1 MPTSPGPTSEIHAF
15 PADPKLRPAGDISY
29 SKVSEFIGAEKADTA
44 HSISFAFCHEVSRR
58 EAGNFYWSFRLLP
71 RESRQAMCTLYA
83 FMRHTDDLADREAP
97 IAEREADLNQ
107 WSARLDQ
114 ALDFHGDPKAVHGL
128 AEAWPG
134 FPALAETVRK
144 FGIPCEY
151 LHAVIDGMRFDLGPV
166 RIENAAQFQRY
177 CWHVA
182 SAVGLCCLHIWGF
195 ESRGGHA
202 EALAERL
209 GLAFQ
214 RTNILRDVAEDYARG
229 RIYLP
234 VEDLRR
240 HHVIESELAA
250 VQASDGLKALVSEH
264 AAIARA
270 EYQAAGEL
278 LPLISPACRPMLRA
292 IARIYEAVL
301 DTIERQNYD
310 VLVHRAALPKWRK
323 AAIMIGAIFG

>member
-1 MPTSPGPTSEIHAF
+1 MPTSTGPRSEIQSF
-15 PADPKLRPAGDISY
+15 PGDSKLRPADEISHLTVPEL
-29 SKVSEFIGAEKADTA
+29 KAAERETVD
-44 HSISFAFCHEVSRR
+44 HSNSFAFCHEVSRR

-71 RESRQAMCTLYA
+71 PESRQAMCTLYA

-97 IAEREADLNQ
+97 IAEREADLNR
-107 WSARLDQ
+107 WRSLLDQ
-114 ALDFHGDPKAVHGL
+114 ALDFRGDSEFPSL
-128 AEAWPG
+128 SEAWPG

-144 FGIPCEY
+144 FGIPREY
-151 LHAVIDGMRFDLGPV
+151 LHAVIDGMKFDLGPV
-166 RIENAAQFQRY
+166 RIENADQFQRY

-195 ESRGGHA
+195 ESRGGRA

-234 VEDLRR
+234 DEDLHR
-240 HHVIESELAA
+240 HHLTDADLAA
-250 VQASDGLKALVSEH
+250 SRACPGLKALVAEH

-270 EYQAAGEL
+270 EYQAAGDL
-278 LPLISPACRPMLRA
+278 IPLISPACRPMLRA
-292 IARIYEAVL
+292 IARIYEGVL

>member
-1 MPTSPGPTSEIHAF
+1 MPISPGPPSEIRTF
-15 PADPKLRPAGDISY
+15 PGDSKLHPAVVASHSKLPDTDAIRQNKATAAD
-29 SKVSEFIGAEKADTA
+29 
-44 HSISFAFCHEVSRR
+44 SFAFCHEVSRR

-71 RESRQAMCTLYA
+71 RDARQAMCTLYA

-107 WSARLDQ
+107 WRSLLDQ
-114 ALDFHGDPKAVHGL
+114 AVDNHHTAEAERL
-128 AEAWPG
+128 ADAWPG
-134 FPALAETVRK
+134 FPALMATIRRYA
-144 FGIPCEY
+144 IPEKY
-151 LHAVIDGMRFDLGPV
+151 LHAVIDGMKFDLGPV
-166 RIENAAQFQRY
+166 RIENEAQFERY

-182 SAVGLCCLHIWGF
+182 SVVGLCCLHIWGF
-195 ESRGGHA
+195 ESRGGRA

-214 RTNILRDVAEDYARG
+214 RTNILRDVAEDIARS

-234 VEDLRR
+234 AEDLRR
-240 HHVIESELAA
+240 HQVSEADLTAA
-250 VQASDGLKALVSEH
+250 RASAGLRALVAEH
-264 AAIARA
+264 AALARA
-270 EYQAAGEL
+270 EYQAADEL
-278 LPLISPACRPMLRA
+278 LPLISPPCRPMLRA
-292 IARIYEAVL
+292 IARIYEGVL

>member
-1 MPTSPGPTSEIHAF
+1 MPISPGPTSEIQSI
-15 PADPKLRPAGDISY
+15 PGDSKLRPTASAAY
-29 SKVSEFIGAEKADTA
+29 SKLPDKDEIRLNKAKVTDA
-44 HSISFAFCHEVSRR
+44 FAFCHEVSRR

-71 RESRQAMCTLYA
+71 RDARQAMCTLYA

-107 WSARLDQ
+107 WRDLLDE
-114 ALDFHGDPKAVHGL
+114 ALGSDDVSKSERL
-128 AEAWPG
+128 AETWPG
-134 FPALAETVRK
+134 FPALAASVRRYA
-144 FGIPCEY
+144 IPGKY
-151 LHAVIDGMRFDLGPV
+151 LHAVIDGMKFDLGPV
-166 RIENAAQFQRY
+166 RIENEAQFERY

-182 SAVGLCCLHIWGF
+182 SVVGLCCLHIWGF
-195 ESRGGHA
+195 ESREGQA

-234 VEDLRR
+234 ADDLRR
-240 HHVIESELAA
+240 HHVTEADLAA
-250 VQASDGLKALVSEH
+250 HRASEGLKALVAEH
-264 AAIARA
+264 AALARS
-270 EYQAAGEL
+270 EYQAADEL

-292 IARIYEAVL
+292 IARIYEGVL